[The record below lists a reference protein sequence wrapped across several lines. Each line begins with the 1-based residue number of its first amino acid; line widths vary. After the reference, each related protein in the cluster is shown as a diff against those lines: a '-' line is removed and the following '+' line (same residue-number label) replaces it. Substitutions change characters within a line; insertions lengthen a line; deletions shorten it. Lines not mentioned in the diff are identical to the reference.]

1 MASGP
6 AAIFC
11 VASSSSTLESRLVP
25 RAVRRLH
32 GDGRWRG
39 DLFLPYAGGG
49 PAALEYHHSR
59 RARHRTES
67 KSNAT
72 RLIEEQAAQCG
83 NCTAGMIMRAQAQLE
98 RMLVTDGSPDGC
110 CRRR

>member
-1 MASGP
+1 MIRLLTTTAVFAVGLLLAP
-6 AAIFC
+6 AIYAQTSQPNAPACSWVMVDGKAIFSC
-11 VASSSSTLESRLVP
+11 LTP
-25 RAVRRLH
+25 
-32 GDGRWRG
+32 WW
-39 DLFLPYAGGG
+39 

-67 KSNAT
+67 KSTAT

-98 RMLVTDGSPDGC
+98 RM
-110 CRRR
+110 